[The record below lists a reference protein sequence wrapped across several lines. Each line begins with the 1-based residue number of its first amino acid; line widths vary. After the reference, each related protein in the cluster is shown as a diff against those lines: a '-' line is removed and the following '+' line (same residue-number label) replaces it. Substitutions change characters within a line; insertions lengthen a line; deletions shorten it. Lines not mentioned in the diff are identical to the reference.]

1 MALLFLTKALWCC
14 SGESLGAPS
23 FTFLSLTGFYQNL
36 HQKQGGFFFL
46 ETFIQDV
53 SDRHVFSVRL
63 EEKC

>member
-23 FTFLSLTGFYQNL
+23 FTLLSLGYT
-36 HQKQGGFFFL
+36 KTCTKSKVSFFL